1 MRQFDLSDIHIFLLL
16 SSVGIKRLSCGYYL
30 SQKID
35 SQKVKKSILTSFRRK
50 PESRIKELVPGFRR
64 DDAWTPVFFA
74 LLRPQPSGSGPQ
86 FHQK

>member
-1 MRQFDLSDIHIFLLL
+1 MGVAQRNAAENYLASIKGLVITCL
-16 SSVGIKRLSCGYYL
+16 KRLIRKKS
-30 SQKID
+30 
-35 SQKVKKSILTSFRRK
+35 KKSILTSFRRK

-64 DDAWTPVFFA
+64 DDAETPVFFA

>member
-35 SQKVKKSILTSFRRK
+35 SQKVKKIHFDVIPAK
-50 PESRIKELVPGFRR
+50 AGI
-64 DDAWTPVFFA
+64 
-74 LLRPQPSGSGPQ
+74 
-86 FHQK
+86 HN